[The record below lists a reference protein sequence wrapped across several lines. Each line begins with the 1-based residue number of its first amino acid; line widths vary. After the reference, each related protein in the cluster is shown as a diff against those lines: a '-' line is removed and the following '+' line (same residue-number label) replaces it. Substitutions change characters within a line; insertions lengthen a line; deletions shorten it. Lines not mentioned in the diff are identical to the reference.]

1 MDETSAVIRLD
12 ELVQYQEGSIVSRKL
27 TAASGGNITV
37 FAFGEGEELSE
48 HTTPHTALVQVLDGR
63 AEIRI
68 AQQLH
73 TVRAG
78 ESLVLPP
85 GVPHALKAV
94 ERFKMS
100 LTMLRAQV

>member
-1 MDETSAVIRLD
+1 MSDGSAVFRLA
-12 ELVQYQEGSIVSRKL
+12 ELVQYQDGSIVSRKL
-27 TAASGGNITV
+27 TAAAGGNISV
-37 FAFGEGEELSE
+37 FAFAAGEELSE
-48 HTTPHTALVQVLDGR
+48 HTTPHAALVQVLDGK

-68 AQQLH
+68 AQQTH
-73 TVRAG
+73 HVATG
-78 ESLVLPP
+78 ESLLLPP